1 MKDSTLNNLSGSPLD
16 EDDPVFTEPWEARA
30 FALAC
35 ALQEQ
40 GLFSRTEWAE
50 QLGQAIVNAQ
60 AAGDR
65 DLGDTYYQHWL
76 SCLEALTLAKGLAT
90 QDDLAT
96 QKQAAHEAHQS
107 MHAELGH
114 FDSGTHHKRI
124 GGENVKEQE

>member
-1 MKDSTLNNLSGSPLD
+1 MKSSVTNGLPGSPLD
-16 EDDPVFTEPWEARA
+16 EDDPVFKEPWEARA

-50 QLGQAIVNAQ
+50 QLGRTISNAQ
-60 AAGDR
+60 AAGDQ

-76 SCLEALTLAKGLAT
+76 SCLEALTLNKGLAT
-90 QDDLAT
+90 QEDLTAE
-96 QKQAAHEAHQS
+96 KQTAHEAHQH

-114 FDSGTHHKRI
+114 FDS
-124 GGENVKEQE
+124 